1 MRIEHI
7 HRRLIDQ
14 QGGRGALN
22 TPVLILD
29 LDALDRNIVAMA
41 EFAERSGVSL
51 RPHSKTHKCPDIA
64 RLQIRAGAVG
74 QCCAKLGEAEALAE
88 AGVNKG
94 LLITS
99 PVVSAPAIAR
109 LVELNAKTEGL
120 MVVVDHPANARALQS
135 AAEGSGR
142 SLNVLIDIDPGLHR
156 TGVTSPD
163 ASVDLWREIAGSAAL
178 SFRGVQFYCGAQ
190 QHIPDFETRRQAITE
205 LAEKARQVIAALKAA
220 GAEVAMVTGGGTGT
234 HRIDVE
240 LGLFTELQVGSYI
253 FMDRQYAACELAGSG
268 GASPFETALMIDARV
283 ISANTPGL
291 VTIDAGLKAFATEDG
306 APPILSGAPEGAQYR
321 FMGDEHG
328 AVIYK
333 DAQPAPELGDL
344 VTLGAP
350 HCDPTVNLYEAYHVV
365 QRDVLRHI
373 WPIAGRG
380 RSQ

>member
-1 MRIEHI
+1 M
-7 HRRLIDQ
+7 DQ
-14 QGGRGALN
+14 QGGRAALN

-29 LDALDRNIVAMA
+29 LDALNSNIAAMA
-41 EFAERSGVSL
+41 AFAETAGLAL

-88 AGVNKG
+88 AGVTMG

-99 PVVSAPAIAR
+99 PVVSVPAIAR
-109 LVELNAKTEGL
+109 LVDLNAKAEGL
-120 MVVVDHPANARALQS
+120 MVVVDHPVNARALQA
-135 AAEGSGR
+135 AAEVAGQT
-142 SLNVLIDIDPGLHR
+142 LDVLIDIDPGLHR
-156 TGVTSPD
+156 TGVTSSE
-163 ASVDLWREIAGSAAL
+163 AAVALWREIAGSAAL
-178 SFRGVQFYCGAQ
+178 RFKGVQFYCGAQ
-190 QHIPDFETRRQAITE
+190 QHIPAFEDRRQAIVE
-205 LAEKARQVIAALKAA
+205 LAEQARRVIAALKEA
-220 GAEVAMVTGGGTGT
+220 GAEVSMVTGGGTGT

-253 FMDRQYAACELAGSG
+253 FMDRQYGECALAAEG
-268 GASPFETALMIDARV
+268 GAALFETALMIDARV

-291 VTIDAGLKAFATEDG
+291 VTIDAGLKAFATEAG
-306 APPILSGAPEGAQYR
+306 APPILSGAPKGAQYR

-333 DAQPAPELGDL
+333 DAEPAPQLGDL

-365 QRDVLRHI
+365 QGDVLRDI

>member
-14 QGGRGALN
+14 QGGRSALN

-29 LDALDRNIVAMA
+29 LDALDRNITAMA
-41 EFAERSGVSL
+41 AFAERSGISL

-88 AGVNKG
+88 AGVTEG

-99 PVVSAPAIAR
+99 PVVPASAIAR
-109 LVELNAKTEGL
+109 LLDLNAKTEGL
-120 MVVVDHPANARALQS
+120 MVVVDHPNNARALAE
-135 AAEGSGR
+135 AAKTAGQTLS
-142 SLNVLIDIDPGLHR
+142 VLIDIDPGLHR
-156 TGVTSPD
+156 TGVTSPE
-163 ASVDLWREIAGSAAL
+163 AAVALWREIAGASAL

-190 QHIPDFETRRQAITE
+190 QHIPDFEARRQAITE
-205 LAEKARQVIAALKAA
+205 LAQHAKRVIAALKAA
-220 GAEVAMVTGGGTGT
+220 GSEVAMVTGGGTGT

-253 FMDRQYAACELAGSG
+253 FMDRQYGECELAGPG
-268 GASPFETALMIDARV
+268 GAAPFETALMIDSRV

-291 VTIDAGLKAFATEDG
+291 VTIDAGLKAFATEAG
-306 APPILSGAPEGAQYR
+306 APPIMSGAPDGAQYR

-333 DAQPAPELGDL
+333 DAQPAPQLGDL

-365 QRDVLRHI
+365 QGDVLRDI

>member
-1 MRIEHI
+1 VRIEHI
-7 HRRLIDQ
+7 HRRLIGQ
-14 QGGRGALN
+14 QGGRRSLN

-29 LDALDRNIVAMA
+29 LDALDRNISAMA

-64 RLQIRAGAVG
+64 HRQIRAGAVG

-88 AGVNKG
+88 AGVTKG

-109 LVELNAKTEGL
+109 LVELNAKTEAL
-120 MVVVDHPANARALQS
+120 MVVVDHPVNARALQ
-135 AAEGSGR
+135 AATEGSGR
-142 SLNVLIDIDPGLHR
+142 TLNVLIDIDPGLHR
-156 TGVTSPD
+156 TGVTSPE
-163 ASVDLWREIAGSAAL
+163 AAVELWLEIAASPAL
-178 SFRGVQFYCGAQ
+178 SFKGVQFYCGAQ
-190 QHIPDFETRRQAITE
+190 QHIPAFEARRQAIAE
-205 LAEKARQVIAALKAA
+205 LAEQARRVIAALKEA

-240 LGLFTELQVGSYI
+240 LGLFTELQVGSYL
-253 FMDRQYAACELAGSG
+253 FMDRQYGECELAGQG
-268 GASPFETALMIDARV
+268 VAAPFETALMIDARV
-283 ISANTPGL
+283 VSANTPGL
-291 VTIDAGLKAFATEDG
+291 VTIDAGLKAFATEAG
-306 APPILSGAPEGAQYR
+306 APPIFSGAPTGAQYR

-333 DAQPAPELGDL
+333 DAEPAPQIGDL

-350 HCDPTVNLYEAYHVV
+350 HCDPTVNLYEVYHVV
-365 QRDVLRHI
+365 QGDVLREI